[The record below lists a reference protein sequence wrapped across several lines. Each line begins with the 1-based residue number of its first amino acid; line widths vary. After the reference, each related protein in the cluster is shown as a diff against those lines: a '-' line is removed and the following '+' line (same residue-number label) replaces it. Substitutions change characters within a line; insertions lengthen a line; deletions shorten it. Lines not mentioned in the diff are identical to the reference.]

1 MFKNKEASKEWFFKT
16 SLTYEFTF
24 TLHPESNL
32 PLKRQYTTFCV
43 NILLVF
49 VLMRDVISMQTS
61 EKTLKGT
68 TYILTTP
75 LS

>member
-16 SLTYEFTF
+16 SLTYESTF

-43 NILLVF
+43 NIFLIF

-68 TYILTTP
+68 TYILATP